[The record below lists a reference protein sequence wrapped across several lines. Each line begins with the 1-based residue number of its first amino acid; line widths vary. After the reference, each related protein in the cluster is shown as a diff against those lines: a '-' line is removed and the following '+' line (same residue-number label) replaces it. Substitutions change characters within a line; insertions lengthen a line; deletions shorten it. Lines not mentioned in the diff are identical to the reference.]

1 MISTNL
7 VGIMFIVIGTCSLF
21 TLGMCSIN
29 RRNRIKLYT
38 PFRSMDLRNNV
49 PRTVFSYHDH
59 RPCMVVAVGYG
70 NSFVVEAS
78 PGHEEGSAFRPVFSV
93 LLGV

>member
-1 MISTNL
+1 
-7 VGIMFIVIGTCSLF
+7 
-21 TLGMCSIN
+21 
-29 RRNRIKLYT
+29 
-38 PFRSMDLRNNV
+38 MDLRNNV
-49 PRTVFSYHDH
+49 PRTVFSYHDPTFRELSCYGPDH